1 MIITYQI
8 EKSINSNYKKNQMKI
23 VFWNQT
29 FKRTQNKSELTEER
43 IIKFKDGWIQIM
55 LSAKQKKKW
64 KIKSE
69 NCGKLWNKPTYSK
82 GISKREEERS
92 RKNIWRYN
100 HQSSSKLILKTYITL
115 HPRWWTPSGLNTKRD
130 TFVHIIVKTI
140 ESQEK
145 ILKVARKTYE
155 IKGDNNKIRLTA
167 HFSLETM
174 EARGS
179 GIINQMHWMKKFTSH
194 NLWPQ

>member
-55 LSAKQKKKW
+55 LSAKQKEKMKNKVRELWETMEQTNIQVKGFLKRGKKGVE
-64 KIKSE
+64 KISE
-69 NCGKLWNKPTYSK
+69 DIITK
-82 GISKREEERS
+82 
-92 RKNIWRYN
+92 
-100 HQSSSKLILKTYITL
+100 SSSKLILKTYITL

-140 ESQEK
+140 ESQRENFESGK
-145 ILKVARKTYE
+145 RK
-155 IKGDNNKIRLTA
+155 KLMR
-167 HFSLETM
+167 
-174 EARGS
+174 
-179 GIINQMHWMKKFTSH
+179 
-194 NLWPQ
+194 